1 MQGGQGGGWQSAG
14 QRWPQGSSLS
24 QIWWQDGV
32 GSSQEMV
39 YSGVRDTGE
48 AYASS
53 RRSRCGEAG
62 WDTADRVRRGRE
74 GDRCG
79 VRRPEVDRR
88 CDRRSSWDL
97 PPRCRGHR
105 APRSRRSTS
114 GGLQRCKEDRDRNDT
129 SPYRGVVRR
138 EDASGRAD
146 CNTQWP
152 IPGVA
157 CVDMADIVPHDTAR
171 CRCDHMAI
179 LARRYFH
186 RSVEE
191 ATGRTPDFPLFRSN
205 RSTCRGPM

>member
-1 MQGGQGGGWQSAG
+1 MTASRGPPPSYGRSDRSSARRACRGDRAAGGRARDSDGRRAAACRRSGGRMASAPRR
-14 QRWPQGSSLS
+14 RWC
-24 QIWWQDGV
+24 
-32 GSSQEMV
+32 
-39 YSGVRDTGE
+39 T
-48 AYASS
+48 ASS

-62 WDTADRVRRGRE
+62 WDTADRVRRGKE

-79 VRRPEVDRR
+79 VRRAEVDRR

-105 APRSRRSTS
+105 APQSRRSTS

-157 CVDMADIVPHDTAR
+157 CCIAPSASSFRKDTS
-171 CRCDHMAI
+171 
-179 LARRYFH
+179 L
-186 RSVEE
+186 
-191 ATGRTPDFPLFRSN
+191 
-205 RSTCRGPM
+205 